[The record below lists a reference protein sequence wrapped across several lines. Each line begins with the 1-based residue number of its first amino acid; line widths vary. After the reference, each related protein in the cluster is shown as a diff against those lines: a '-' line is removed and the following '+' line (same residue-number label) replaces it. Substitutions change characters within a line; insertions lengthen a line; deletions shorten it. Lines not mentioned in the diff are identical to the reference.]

1 MIPVSALDLS
11 PITQGSDAATALKNS
26 LDLAQHA
33 ERWRYRRF
41 WVAEHH
47 NMPGIASAPTAVV
60 IAHVAA
66 GTKTIRVG
74 AGGIISPITHR

>member
-1 MIPVSALDLS
+1 MISPDRRGGSAA
-11 PITQGSDAATALKNS
+11 DALRNS

-33 ERWRYRRF
+33 ERLGYQRY

-47 NMPGIASAPTAVV
+47 NMDGVASSATSVL
-60 IAHVAA
+60 IGYLAA

-74 AGGIISPITHR
+74 SAA